1 MQKNTRFL
9 PYVHK
14 LYSSVR
20 NKNEN
25 MHDSSI
31 KYKNKTLKFFT
42 TAGVQIAITVNVSCT
57 SPKFSQTVNKDS
69 IFLQKVPNVLSDMV

>member
-14 LYSSVR
+14 LYSSAR

-25 MHDSSI
+25 THDSSI
-31 KYKNKTLKFFT
+31 KYKKTLKVFT

-69 IFLQKVPNVLSDMV
+69 IFLRKFLKFLSSMM